1 MKFNNFRI
9 AKSFLYNKDKTY
21 EIYVGEDDNF
31 NRNIIKYFDYKKTI
45 GETRINISSIVI
57 KGISNINEI
66 INKTFKMEGKFLF
79 NISDE
84 EVHSGNYS
92 IDRINF
98 EDIDPRY
105 VKVIGDS
112 LEICCCK
119 IVLQY
124 KANIKYEIDSD

>member
-9 AKSFLYNKDKTY
+9 VESFLFNKDNVYKIHI
-21 EIYVGEDDNF
+21 EKDDNF

-79 NISDE
+79 NINDE

>member
-31 NRNIIKYFDYKKTI
+31 NKNIVKYFDYKKTI
-45 GETRINISSIVI
+45 GETRINVNSIEI

-66 INKTFKMEGKFLF
+66 MNKTFKMKGKFLF
-79 NISDE
+79 NISNE
-84 EVHSGNYS
+84 EVESGNYS

-105 VKVIGDS
+105 VKVISDG
-112 LEICCCK
+112 LKICCK

-124 KANIKYEIDSD
+124 KVNIKYEIDND

>member
-1 MKFNNFRI
+1 M
-9 AKSFLYNKDKTY
+9 
-21 EIYVGEDDNF
+21 
-31 NRNIIKYFDYKKTI
+31 IIKRTI
-45 GETRINISSIVI
+45 GETRINVNSIEI

-66 INKTFKMEGKFLF
+66 MNKTFKMQGKFLF
-79 NISDE
+79 KISDE
-84 EVHSGNYS
+84 EVRSGNYS

-98 EDIDPRY
+98 EDIDSRY
-105 VKVIGDS
+105 VKSNCDS

>member
-1 MKFNNFRI
+1 M
-9 AKSFLYNKDKTY
+9 
-21 EIYVGEDDNF
+21 
-31 NRNIIKYFDYKKTI
+31 
-45 GETRINISSIVI
+45 I

>member
-79 NISDE
+79 NINDE

-112 LEICCCK
+112 LEICYCK